1 MNFESRRGQDEN
13 IADDEQNKYAVNLY
27 KEGGVDVSFI
37 TNIKFTYFKKGFLC
51 LKLALNVCVCVC
63 VVFLP

>member
-37 TNIKFTYFKKGFLC
+37 TNIK
-51 LKLALNVCVCVC
+51 
-63 VVFLP
+63 